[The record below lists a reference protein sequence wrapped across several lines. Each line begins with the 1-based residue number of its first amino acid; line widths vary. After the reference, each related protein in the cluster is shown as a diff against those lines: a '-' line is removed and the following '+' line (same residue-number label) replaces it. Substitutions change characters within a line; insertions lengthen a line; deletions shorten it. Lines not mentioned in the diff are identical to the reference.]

1 MLLKTLALIRI
12 YFLSALQHTFKTFI
26 SLMKIIVPV
35 YTVVYI
41 LSLTP
46 LLKMFGDFLAPAM
59 KYFNLPGE
67 SALAIILGNF
77 INLYA
82 AIGVIPQLHLDPK
95 QITTISLMLLTSHSQ
110 ILETS
115 ILFKLKT
122 KYLLVLLIRII
133 VAIIVGYLFANI

>member
-1 MLLKTLALIRI
+1 MKFLNVLKD
-12 YFLSALQHTFKTFI
+12 YFLSVLKRTKRIFLD
-26 SLMKIIVPV
+26 LMKIIIPV

-41 LSLTP
+41 ISLTP

-59 KYFNLPGE
+59 KFFGLPGE

-82 AIGVIPQLHLDPK
+82 AIGVIPQLHLNGQ

-115 ILFKLKT
+115 IFLKLKT
-122 KYLLVLLIRII
+122 RYLFLLLIRLLI
-133 VAIIVGYLFANI
+133 AAIVGYIFARI

>member
-1 MLLKTLALIRI
+1 
-12 YFLSALQHTFKTFI
+12 
-26 SLMKIIVPV
+26 MKIIIPV

-41 LSLTP
+41 ISLTP

-59 KYFNLPGE
+59 KFFGLPGE

-82 AIGVIPQLHLDPK
+82 AIGVIPQLHLNGQ

-115 ILFKLKT
+115 IFLKLKT
-122 KYLLVLLIRII
+122 RYLFLLLIRLLI
-133 VAIIVGYLFANI
+133 AAIVGYIFARI

>member
-1 MLLKTLALIRI
+1 MKFLNVLKD
-12 YFLSALQHTFKTFI
+12 YFLSVLKRTKRTFLD
-26 SLMKIIVPV
+26 LMKIIIPV

-41 LSLTP
+41 ISLTP

-59 KYFNLPGE
+59 KFFGLPGE

-82 AIGVIPQLHLDPK
+82 AIGVIPQLHLNGQ

-115 ILFKLKT
+115 IFLKLKT
-122 KYLLVLLIRII
+122 RYLFLLLIRLLI
-133 VAIIVGYLFANI
+133 AAIVGYIFARI

>member
-1 MLLKTLALIRI
+1 LKFLNVLKD
-12 YFLSALQHTFKTFI
+12 YFLSVLKRTKRTFLD
-26 SLMKIIVPV
+26 LMKIIIPV

-41 LSLTP
+41 ISLTP

-59 KYFNLPGE
+59 KFFGLPGE

-82 AIGVIPQLHLDPK
+82 AIGVIPQLHLNGQ

-115 ILFKLKT
+115 IFLKLKT
-122 KYLLVLLIRII
+122 RYLFLLLIRLLI
-133 VAIIVGYLFANI
+133 AAIVGYIFARI